1 LNDPDA
7 KGEGMP
13 VYGHAAKPD

>member
-1 LNDPDA
+1 
-7 KGEGMP
+7 MP

>member
-1 LNDPDA
+1 LNDPDV